1 MYNATNSAPHRPSS
15 YRVDALRTLSLR
27 STAQLNDLFVNLLS
41 RLVSAQRGVTRL
53 ASLPRNS
60 TLRFVCYN
68 ASPRGSAL
76 HWAPRLPAAHLAS
89 TQLNDL
95 FVTSLRVATLLR
107 SARRIAPLCNST
119 ICLLLR
125 DATWLIASLRSSTQL
140 NDLFVTSRRSAPLLP
155 AGLRSAPPRNATICL
170 LRRIAPRRSFPQLY
184 TPFGSA
190 PLRNATQRFVCQFIA
205 AAQRSA
211 PQLHATCRSAPAS
224 RLHASRGNLTLL
236 NATN

>member
-68 ASPRGSAL
+68 ASPRGSAS
-76 HWAPRLPAAHLAS
+76 HRAPRLPAAHLAS

-95 FVTSLRVATLLR
+95 FITSLRVAT
-107 SARRIAPLCNST
+107 
-119 ICLLLR
+119 
-125 DATWLIASLRSSTQL
+125 
-140 NDLFVTSRRSAPLLP
+140 LLP

>member
-125 DATWLIASLRSSTQL
+125 DATWLIALLRSSAQL

-170 LRRIAPRRSFPQLY
+170 SIYRR
-184 TPFGSA
+184 
-190 PLRNATQRFVCQFIA
+190 C

-211 PQLHATCRSAPAS
+211 TTRNLSLRPRIAAP
-224 RLHASRGNLTLL
+224 RLTRQF
-236 NATN
+236 NATQRNELKLN

>member
-1 MYNATNSAPHRPSS
+1 MYNATNSAPHRPSA

-95 FVTSLRVATLLR
+95 FV
-107 SARRIAPLCNST
+107 N
-119 ICLLLR
+119 
-125 DATWLIASLRSSTQL
+125 
-140 NDLFVTSRRSAPLLP
+140 LLP
-155 AGLRSAPPRNATICL
+155 YVAPPRSAFQRGFAQLNATICL

>member
-27 STAQLNDLFVNLLS
+27 STA
-41 RLVSAQRGVTRL
+41 
-53 ASLPRNS
+53 
-60 TLRFVCYN
+60 
-68 ASPRGSAL
+68 
-76 HWAPRLPAAHLAS
+76 
-89 TQLNDL
+89 
-95 FVTSLRVATLLR
+95 
-107 SARRIAPLCNST
+107 
-119 ICLLLR
+119 
-125 DATWLIASLRSSTQL
+125 QL

>member
-27 STAQLNDLFVNLLS
+27 STA
-41 RLVSAQRGVTRL
+41 
-53 ASLPRNS
+53 
-60 TLRFVCYN
+60 
-68 ASPRGSAL
+68 
-76 HWAPRLPAAHLAS
+76 
-89 TQLNDL
+89 QLNDL

-170 LRRIAPRRSFPQLY
+170 LHRMAPRRSFPQLY

-211 PQLHATCRSAPAS
+211 PQLHATCRSAPHRGS
-224 RLHASRGNLTLL
+224 TPHA
-236 NATN
+236 AI

>member
-125 DATWLIASLRSSTQL
+125 DATWLIALLRSSAQL

-211 PQLHATCRSAPAS
+211 PQLHATCRSAPHRGS
-224 RLHASRGNLTLL
+224 TPHA
-236 NATN
+236 AI